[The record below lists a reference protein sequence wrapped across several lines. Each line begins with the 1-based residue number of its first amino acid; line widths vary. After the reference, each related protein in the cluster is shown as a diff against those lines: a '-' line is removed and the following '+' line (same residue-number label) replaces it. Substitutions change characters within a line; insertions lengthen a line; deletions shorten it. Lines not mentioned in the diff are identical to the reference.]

1 MKSKLRKKL
10 CVLATCLVCLNPL
23 THSQSIYKINESKD
37 IDMRLS
43 GTSTLH
49 KWTMDAKTFSGEG
62 QFIFKPG
69 KGNELASITSLNFS
83 LAVRDLKSGESGLD
97 KNAYKALKSD
107 EYQDILYKLISAKVV
122 SGKENQYIL
131 KTQGI
136 LTIAG
141 VAKEV
146 TMDVNCTVNTDATL
160 TFKGSYKLEMTDFKV
175 KPPTFMLGAMK
186 TGDAITLDYILVYK
200 K

>member
-1 MKSKLRKKL
+1 MKNNTRKTISFM
-10 CVLATCLVCLNPL
+10 AFCLVGISPL
-23 THSQSIYKINESKD
+23 MHSQTIYKINESKD
-37 IDMRLS
+37 IDMKLS

-49 KWTMDAKTFSGEG
+49 KWAMDTKTFSGEG
-62 QFIFKPG
+62 QFVFKSG
-69 KGNELASITSLNFS
+69 SGNQLTSITSMNFS
-83 LAVRDLKSGESGLD
+83 LAVQDLKSGESGLD
-97 KNAYKALKSD
+97 KNAYKALKSAQ
-107 EYQDILYKLISAKVV
+107 YKDILYKLISAKVV
-122 SGKENQYIL
+122 SGKANQYLL

-146 TMDVNCTVNTDATL
+146 AMDVNCTVNADATL
-160 TFKGSYKLEMTDFKV
+160 TFKGSYKLEMTDYNV

-186 TGDAITLDYILVYK
+186 TGDAITLDYTLVYK